1 MRYRKVPDE
10 TIRRLPGYLNGLLFL
25 AKQGHENIS
34 SHNLAEFLGVNPSQI
49 RKDFSYF
56 GGFGIR
62 GRGYEIQNL
71 IKQIGKILKLD
82 TARPVALVGVGNLGS
97 ALLAY
102 PGFAIYGFD
111 LVAAFDSDPQKI
123 GKTKSN
129 ITIEGI
135 AGLDSVREKNIKIA
149 IIAVPRPA
157 AQQIADTLIQAGV
170 TGILN
175 FAPCYLKVPK
185 KVKVVTINIATDL
198 ARLPYYM
205 PQA

>member
-62 GRGYEIQNL
+62 GRGYKIQNL
-71 IKQIGKILKLD
+71 IKQVGKILKLD
-82 TARPVALVGVGNLGS
+82 SARPVALVGVGNLGP

-111 LVAAFDSDPQKI
+111 LVAAFDSNPEKI
-123 GKTKSN
+123 GKTKNN
-129 ITIEGI
+129 ITIEDV
-135 AGLDSVREKNIKIA
+135 ANLEKLRERNIKIA

-157 AQQIADTLIQAGV
+157 AQQIADTLVEAGV

-205 PQA
+205 PQG

>member
-25 AKQGHENIS
+25 AKQGHENLS

-157 AQQIADTLIQAGV
+157 AQQIADTLVQAGV